1 MRPFRN
7 LNFLTAE
14 EDGAPSS
21 LADCSNA
28 HVYSTTLVCGQPLR
42 RAIKDKWLS
51 LRERNLYATAL
62 RACACDPCTYLVRG
76 RRHFLEDAAEAEARS
91 ATQGACSTSSF
102 DDDVLE
108 EDVQE

>member
-1 MRPFRN
+1 M
-7 LNFLTAE
+7 TAE

-76 RRHFLEDAAEAEARS
+76 RRHFLEDAAEAAARAAAQGARS
-91 ATQGACSTSSF
+91 PSSLF

>member
-1 MRPFRN
+1 M
-7 LNFLTAE
+7 TAE
-14 EDGAPSS
+14 EDGALSS

-62 RACACDPCTYLVRG
+62 RACACDPVNG
-76 RRHFLEDAAEAEARS
+76 S
-91 ATQGACSTSSF
+91 AQSNRELLLGLF
-102 DDDVLE
+102 
-108 EDVQE
+108 VQLK